1 MRPYTLRFSVSFG
14 TDHDV
19 KMAIQTPRWRRL
31 VGHFDIRSETKHSQ
45 QMSRTERAKIA
56 EQTVEILKRKTYSTA
71 AGRKISIEKS
81 LDACLNGTK
90 VFHPDAWPNLMS
102 EVQQKIYRRP
112 QGKPVTISVFAETT
126 FRTCQ
131 RWVVDQNLENVA
143 CLNFASAKNP
153 GGGFLGGS
161 QAQEEALSRA
171 SGLYA
176 SLLRKPEYYEFN
188 RKTGTC
194 LYSDYMI
201 WSPQVPIFR
210 NDFDELLDVPY
221 CASIITAPAVNAGC
235 IRQNEPKKASE
246 IKRVMVAR
254 AEKVLALAVAQDVEN
269 LVLGAW
275 GCGVFANDP
284 KEVAEIF
291 AGLLRAGGPY
301 ARAFTNVAFSIP
313 SGGSSQENWKAF
325 SNMDWG

>member
-1 MRPYTLRFSVSFG
+1 
-14 TDHDV
+14 
-19 KMAIQTPRWRRL
+19 MAIQTPNWRMRTL
-31 VGHFDIRSETKHSQ
+31 HSDIRSETKHQ
-45 QMSRTERAKIA
+45 LQMSRTDRAKIA

-71 AGRKISIEKS
+71 SGKKISIEKS
-81 LDACLNGTK
+81 LEACLKDTE
-90 VFHPDAWPNLMS
+90 VIRPDAWPNLMT
-102 EVQQKIYRRP
+102 EVQQKVYRRP
-112 QGKPVTISVFAETT
+112 QGKPVTISLFAETT

-131 RWVVDQNLENVA
+131 RWVVDQKLENVA

-210 NDFDELLDVPY
+210 DDMDALLESPY

-235 IRQNEPKKASE
+235 IRQNEPQKVSE
-246 IKRVMVAR
+246 IKSVMVSR
-254 AEKVLALAVAQDVEN
+254 AEKVLALAVAQGVEN

-284 KEVAEIF
+284 EEVAEIF
-291 AGLLRAGGPY
+291 AGFLRAGAPY
-301 ARAFTNVAFSIP
+301 ARAFSQVAFSIP
-313 SGGSSQENWKAF
+313 SGGSSMANWKAF
-325 SNMDWG
+325 ANMAWG